1 MKKQRRAA
9 CEKQF
14 PQQRQSHYR
23 FMRQCLKG

>member
-14 PQQRQSHYR
+14 AQQRQSRYR